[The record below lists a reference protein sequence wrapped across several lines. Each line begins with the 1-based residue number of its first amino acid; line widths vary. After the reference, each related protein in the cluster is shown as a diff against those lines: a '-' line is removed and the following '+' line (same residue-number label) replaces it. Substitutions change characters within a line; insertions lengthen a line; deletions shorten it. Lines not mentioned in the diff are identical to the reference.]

1 MPVKNIVETIRDTM
15 AEEMRRDGR
24 VVITG
29 EDVGPRGGV
38 FRATQGLFNEFGPE
52 RVIDS
57 PLSESSI
64 IAVGIGMALHGL
76 RPICEIQ
83 FADFIWPAMNQI
95 VSEAALMRYR
105 TAGTWTCPLVIR
117 APYGGGIG
125 GGLYHSQSIEA
136 TFAHF
141 PGIYVVAPA
150 TPYDAKGLLR
160 AALQS
165 DDPVLYLEN
174 KKSYRLVKGDVP
186 DSDYVVPIGRADVK
200 RPGSDLSVFCYGLM
214 LHECLKAAES
224 LAGDGIDVE
233 VVDLRTVHPLDK
245 ATILESVGKTGKA
258 LVVHEDNLTFGAG
271 AEVAALLAAEAF
283 HDLDAPVL
291 RYGAP
296 DIPAAPFSL
305 PMQNYFMPDAPR
317 IAQSMRWLAEY

>member
-1 MPVKNIVETIRDTM
+1 MW
-15 AEEMRRDGR
+15 GR
-24 VVITG
+24 AAAS
-29 EDVGPRGGV
+29 
-38 FRATQGLFNEFGPE
+38 FRATQGLHNEFGSE
-52 RVIDS
+52 RVINS

-83 FADFIWPAMNQI
+83 FADFIYPAMNQI

-105 TAGTWTCPLVIR
+105 TAGTWTCPMVIR

-141 PGIYVVAPA
+141 PGLYVVAPA

-160 AALQS
+160 AAMQA

-200 RPGSDLSVFCYGLM
+200 RAGNDLSVFCYGLM

-224 LAGDGIDVE
+224 LAGDGINVGGGGPANDPATGQSDDPGVGAQDQQGADCPRGQPDFRRRRRGGGADRGRS
-233 VVDLRTVHPLDK
+233 VPRSGRAGDALRR
-245 ATILESVGKTGKA
+245 A
-258 LVVHEDNLTFGAG
+258 
-271 AEVAALLAAEAF
+271 
-283 HDLDAPVL
+283 
-291 RYGAP
+291 
-296 DIPAAPFSL
+296 DIPATPFSL
-305 PMQNYFMPDAPR
+305 PMQSYFMPDAKR
-317 IAQSMRWLAEY
+317 IAQAMRSLAEYRRV